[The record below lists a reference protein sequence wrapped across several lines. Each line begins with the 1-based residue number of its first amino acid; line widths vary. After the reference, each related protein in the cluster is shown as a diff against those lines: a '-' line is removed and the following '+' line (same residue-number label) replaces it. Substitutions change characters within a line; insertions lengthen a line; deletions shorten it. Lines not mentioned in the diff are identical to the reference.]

1 MLAYLQGILVVVFE
15 VVLYVMYM
23 DIFIKS
29 NRKQSIVE
37 RMLIK
42 LVMITAAYI
51 IILIFYRYALL
62 KSIILSLIMTLII
75 IISYSAGIK
84 KEGIKC
90 FVLTCF
96 YHGFLISVDYLVL
109 ITIYALVPYESIEN
123 MLVQSVMVVLSKL
136 ILFFVILVL
145 QKIIVKDSNMILSGG
160 DWIRFL
166 IVPIFSIAIIIYMLT
181 RMTTIMIANCM
192 ELIWVLAFGILG
204 LNIFLFYLIQG
215 IAKREYKLSE
225 NKILEIKANNQLLLY
240 QNMSDNFDKQNR
252 KMHEYK
258 NRIECLTALCRKN
271 NYAELEQ
278 YLEQISEG
286 VAHDVDYVD
295 THNAMVN
302 VVINQKYREM
312 MEDNIVAVLQ
322 LSDLS
327 GLWIAQKDIVVI
339 LANLLDNAIEACRK
353 LESRRVIKI
362 KMVIENEKL
371 LLSVRNTYNG
381 EYIRE
386 QDNFVTTKTEDT
398 KEHGIGL
405 KNVIQTLEKYGG
417 TYDIATE
424 PEFSVVIMVPKSL
437 PVISDED

>member
-42 LVMITAAYI
+42 LVMITVAYI

-96 YHGFLISVDYLVL
+96 YHGFLMSVDYLVL
-109 ITIYALVPYESIEN
+109 ITVYSLVPYESIEN

-258 NRIECLTALCRKN
+258 NQIECLSALCRKN

-286 VAHDVDYVD
+286 VVHDVDYVD

-339 LANLLDNAIEACRK
+339 LANLLDNAIEACKK

-386 QDNFVTTKTEDT
+386 QDNFVTTKTKDT

-424 PEFSVVIMVPKSL
+424 PEFSVVIMVPKRLS
-437 PVISDED
+437 VISDED